1 MTQIEAERLDQALLW
16 VTAMH
21 LTGRCA
27 NDLTDVSRRNSDAL
41 QLQKGVAQSDRLR
54 CCIRASNQDV
64 QRQLR
69 PVTSSQK
76 ANCLR
81 IVSFTSEA
89 SSSLMASDL
98 SETSHW
104 TINVLLPT
112 GRCEAVRLPG
122 SACVSELLVQLVA
135 SGAVTGHALRLTR
148 AGANLDPAASLESA
162 GLGDGDTVSG
172 VKTATALHG
181 AVNFEVV
188 LPSGRSAKLKAN
200 QEGSIEQVRQDAQQ
214 ILGEAFLKLV
224 TDGGLPLDSLD
235 PKLPLY
241 TAGLKDDD
249 SLTAIAQPVRL
260 AASARA
266 FAFWPLGGQV
276 VTWGDPTMGGDM
288 GNPTMGG
295 DMGSVRDQLR
305 CVQHVEA
312 NRRAFAAIRTDGSV
326 ATWGNAS
333 SGGDSSR
340 VQDRLKEVVQICAVD
355 DGAFAALLADGH
367 VVTWGQPSFGGDS
380 SSVQDQLKE
389 VKEIRATA
397 QACAAIRADGTLITW
412 GHLDAG
418 RDIRQVQSKLVQ
430 VQQVCGSQRAFAA
443 IVKDGDVV
451 TWGKEDVDFGADS
464 GSVQDQLKQVRQ
476 LTSSLRA
483 FCAIKADGSI
493 VTWGDPA
500 WGGDSSKVQD
510 QLRDVQ
516 RVTASSRAFAALLK
530 NGTVV
535 TWGDAKSGADSSQVS
550 DRLKN
555 VQQLHATHGAFVALL
570 ADGSVVTWG
579 DPAVGGQLPQEYE
592 TMQVQELT
600 ASTDSFAAVG
610 SHFLGE
616 GGYESRHPLAR
627 DSLGPPF
634 KRPTIYQRVMTCC
647 SEQYEGWDGGHGHP
661 LPKGM
666 AVWQFHAVHEACSCS
681 FTLWQEKRRSM

>member
-1 MTQIEAERLDQALLW
+1 
-16 VTAMH
+16 
-21 LTGRCA
+21 
-27 NDLTDVSRRNSDAL
+27 
-41 QLQKGVAQSDRLR
+41 
-54 CCIRASNQDV
+54 
-64 QRQLR
+64 
-69 PVTSSQK
+69 
-76 ANCLR
+76 
-81 IVSFTSEA
+81 
-89 SSSLMASDL
+89 MASD
-98 SETSHW
+98 SSDNRNHW

-122 SACVSELLVQLVA
+122 SASVGELLVQLVA
-135 SGAVTGHALRLTR
+135 SGAVTGHALRLAR

-172 VKTATALHG
+172 AKTSTALHG
-181 AVNFEVV
+181 AVSFEVV

-200 QEGSIEQVRQDAQQ
+200 QEGSIEQVRQEAQK

-260 AASARA
+260 AASSRA

-276 VTWGDPTMGGDM
+276 VTWGDPKMGGD
-288 GNPTMGG
+288 T
-295 DMGSVRDQLR
+295 GSVRDQLR
-305 CVQHVEA
+305 CVQQVEA
-312 NRRAFAAIRTDGSV
+312 NRHAFAAIRTDGSV
-326 ATWGNAS
+326 ATWGNKPF
-333 SGGDSSR
+333 GGDSSR
-340 VQDRLKEVVQICAVD
+340 VQDQLKEVVQICAVD

-418 RDIRQVQSKLVQ
+418 RDIRQVQGKLVQ

-451 TWGKEDVDFGADS
+451 TWGKDDVDFGADS

-483 FCAIKADGSI
+483 FCAIKADGSV

-510 QLRDVQ
+510 QLRDVDFGSLWFSWGWAVWWLRQ
-516 RVTASSRAFAALLK
+516 IQKQKKERKEGSNRSIASLEKGLFPKPVAAGNFAFKHVDGLGVCANDMPDWKIDALLGPYVLAGYFFGFMESILLRHPGCRTK
-530 NGTVV
+530 CAESFVV
-535 TWGDAKSGADSSQVS
+535 LAVRV
-550 DRLKN
+550 RLLLKRMLCKKPIKGLMSVGWSCFEVVLL
-555 VQQLHATHGAFVALL
+555 VQQRRR
-570 ADGSVVTWG
+570 DE
-579 DPAVGGQLPQEYE
+579 DK
-592 TMQVQELT
+592 
-600 ASTDSFAAVG
+600 
-610 SHFLGE
+610 SHF
-616 GGYESRHPLAR
+616 
-627 DSLGPPF
+627 
-634 KRPTIYQRVMTCC
+634 
-647 SEQYEGWDGGHGHP
+647 
-661 LPKGM
+661 
-666 AVWQFHAVHEACSCS
+666 
-681 FTLWQEKRRSM
+681 